1 MQSLFLYFTKKINI
15 NGDEI
20 FIEEIQNLPK
30 NYIKLDDEFINIFNN
45 HQFKIKLNQLIDCYE
60 YVEFL
65 NYDKILTN
73 VSKNIN
79 SNLEVDQ
86 IDKLNKH
93 FESKDNYLITKK
105 DLGNAV
111 RKFISRFLVGD
122 RFKNIDK
129 NIFLFLKEKSEL
141 WNEKINSKENEE
153 QFNKEI
159 EKLNSINIKIKQSI
173 DFYEKLG
180 DDSSKKML
188 VSKSERMFK
197 RAQKDKKEINK
208 KTKRFG
214 LLIS

>member
-1 MQSLFLYFTKKINI
+1 MLWICRI
-15 NGDEI
+15 
-20 FIEEIQNLPK
+20 
-30 NYIKLDDEFINIFNN
+30 
-45 HQFKIKLNQLIDCYE
+45 
-60 YVEFL
+60 L

-79 SNLEVDQ
+79 SNLEVEQ
-86 IDKLNKH
+86 INKLNKH

-122 RFKNIDK
+122 RFKNIDN

-141 WNEKINSKENEE
+141 WNEKIKSQENEE

-159 EKLNSINIKIKQSI
+159 EKLESINIIIMQSI

-180 DDSSKKML
+180 GERAEEKQIN
-188 VSKSERMFK
+188 KSDNVNK
-197 RAQKDKKEINK
+197 KDKKK
-208 KTKRFG
+208 KRKGKRDMDY
-214 LLIS
+214 

>member
-1 MQSLFLYFTKKINI
+1 M
-15 NGDEI
+15 
-20 FIEEIQNLPK
+20 
-30 NYIKLDDEFINIFNN
+30 
-45 HQFKIKLNQLIDCYE
+45 
-60 YVEFL
+60 
-65 NYDKILTN
+65 TN

-79 SNLEVDQ
+79 SNLEVEQ
-86 IDKLNKH
+86 INKLNKH

-141 WNEKINSKENEE
+141 WNEKIKSQENEE

-159 EKLNSINIKIKQSI
+159 EKLESINIIIMQSI

-180 DDSSKKML
+180 G
-188 VSKSERMFK
+188 ERAEEKQMNK
-197 RAQKDKKEINK
+197 NDNVNKKDKKK
-208 KTKRFG
+208 KRKGKRDMDY
-214 LLIS
+214 